1 MALLALT
8 IAVGV
13 TPFAGKLSAQDLYV
27 GSNTPNN
34 TTNFTSGTNSYAN
47 TYVGYTTNASNNLLT
62 VVNSGTLL
70 ANSINLYLGYDGSS
84 NSLIISNGGG
94 VVVYGNPE
102 NTNGISTN
110 GVQIGYAVTSSNNS
124 LLVTGPNSY
133 LSTTNG
139 VDQVAVGYSSSGNS
153 MVISNQA
160 QVSSALGIIGINATS
175 SNNTVLVTGTN
186 SLWFNNNLTVGY
198 SGNSNS
204 LVISNGGTVA
214 LYGSTN
220 TNTTLVP
227 YNAVCIGA
235 FNSSSNSIIVTGTNS
250 SLICTNNS
258 GPDQGE
264 FYGGVSSG
272 IEIGYDGGSGNSLVV
287 SNGASV
293 QYSYLWIGYGS
304 TNSNSCSSNSVIVT
318 GPGSTMTTPDS
329 AAIVLGYLS
338 NSSAN
343 SLIISN
349 QGTVFCDN
357 LCLGNSTNA
366 NNNSVL
372 VTGTNSFLSAVY
384 GTNNVAAYV
393 GSYGSGNTLT
403 ISNGGTVAVYTT
415 QIGSD
420 SSNNLVAVTGLG
432 SRLTNRKATLVGNY
446 GSGNRLVISD
456 GGSVATP
463 TNSFIGYQTNSSNN
477 SVLVTGAGSL
487 WSNSNLYVGYQGMS
501 SSLIISHGGTVVA
514 TNSFIGYETNSSNN
528 SVLVT
533 GVGSLWSNSG
543 TITIG
548 TTNGGGGNSLTIN
561 NGGLVLASGGINI
574 QSGTLGGDGTVGTA
588 TTIGSGVNLIPGS
601 SISGSLTF
609 TQGLVLQSGS
619 TTTFQINTKT
629 DFTSI
634 NMVGNSITYGG
645 NLVFNILNYT
655 PARGDVFTLV
665 NMTEGAVES
674 GNFSSVAAGSLIF
687 IDNGGIWTANDGS
700 YLYQFSDS
708 TGQLTVQAV
717 TTFASWS
724 GNAAVTSDLL
734 SRYAFG
740 AADKNSA
747 PETMTTSITSAKL
760 SLTAVVRIDDSS
772 LTVVGEAGVDLVGWS
787 SDRVSMV
794 PSSNQTNVP
803 NGCQRQVFSVEIAS
817 STPRQFLRLRAIR

>member
-1 MALLALT
+1 
-8 IAVGV
+8 
-13 TPFAGKLSAQDLYV
+13 
-27 GSNTPNN
+27 
-34 TTNFTSGTNSYAN
+34 
-47 TYVGYTTNASNNLLT
+47 
-62 VVNSGTLL
+62 
-70 ANSINLYLGYDGSS
+70 
-84 NSLIISNGGG
+84 
-94 VVVYGNPE
+94 
-102 NTNGISTN
+102 
-110 GVQIGYAVTSSNNS
+110 
-124 LLVTGPNSY
+124 
-133 LSTTNG
+133 
-139 VDQVAVGYSSSGNS
+139 
-153 MVISNQA
+153 
-160 QVSSALGIIGINATS
+160 
-175 SNNTVLVTGTN
+175 
-186 SLWFNNNLTVGY
+186 
-198 SGNSNS
+198 
-204 LVISNGGTVA
+204 
-214 LYGSTN
+214 
-220 TNTTLVP
+220 
-227 YNAVCIGA
+227 
-235 FNSSSNSIIVTGTNS
+235 
-250 SLICTNNS
+250 
-258 GPDQGE
+258 
-264 FYGGVSSG
+264 
-272 IEIGYDGGSGNSLVV
+272 
-287 SNGASV
+287 
-293 QYSYLWIGYGS
+293 
-304 TNSNSCSSNSVIVT
+304 
-318 GPGSTMTTPDS
+318 
-329 AAIVLGYLS
+329 
-338 NSSAN
+338 
-343 SLIISN
+343 
-349 QGTVFCDN
+349 
-357 LCLGNSTNA
+357 
-366 NNNSVL
+366 
-372 VTGTNSFLSAVY
+372 
-384 GTNNVAAYV
+384 
-393 GSYGSGNTLT
+393 
-403 ISNGGTVAVYTT
+403 
-415 QIGSD
+415 
-420 SSNNLVAVTGLG
+420 
-432 SRLTNRKATLVGNY
+432 LTNRKATLVGNY

-456 GGSVATP
+456 GGSVFTP

-514 TNSFIGYETNSSNN
+514 TNSFIGYETNSTNN

-561 NGGLVLASGGINI
+561 NGGLVLASGGINM

-634 NMVGNSITYGG
+634 NMVGSSITYGG

-655 PARGDVFTLV
+655 PATGDVFTLV
-665 NMTEGAVES
+665 NMTEGAFES
-674 GNFSSVAAGSLIF
+674 GNFNSVTAGSLIF

-724 GNAAVTSDLL
+724 DNAAVTSDLL

-772 LTVVGEAGVDLVGWS
+772 LTVVGETGVDLVGWS

-803 NGCQRQVFSVEIAS
+803 SGCQRRVFSVEITS
-817 STPRQFLRLRAIR
+817 STPRQFLRLRANR